1 MEKQYLPPK
10 SIFKF
15 FLLDFYFVCNVYICY
30 TQAWDPRKWK
40 DKGGFP
46 GTEVMGGYKPPHRYW
61 DLGPL
66 QEQQVLL
73 ASESTLQLQ

>member
-1 MEKQYLPPK
+1 M
-10 SIFKF
+10 
-15 FLLDFYFVCNVYICY
+15 YICY
-30 TQAWDPRKWK
+30 TQAWDPRESK

-61 DLGPL
+61 ELNLGPL